1 MSVVFISVYVHCC
14 CSVAQSCLTLCFPHG
29 LQHAR
34 LHCPS
39 ASPGVCSNSCPLS
52 QWCIVRSIL
61 CIWDSKEWEATR
73 VVDQWSVTKALA
85 LRLCRKE
92 FPQKMESSETKCLL
106 GGKNKYSTCRQTHV
120 WAQKE
125 SCWVTPLWHFE
136 WLLWAISS
144 RFPLANHFDLPDS
157 ESTFGIFQSPP
168 VCVCTS
174 LSQDGF

>member
-1 MSVVFISVYVHCC
+1 MSVVFITVYVHCC

-52 QWCIVRSIL
+52 QWCIVHSIL

-106 GGKNKYSTCRQTHV
+106 GGNRVQSMWIDI
-120 WAQKE
+120 WADSEGKPL
-125 SCWVTPLWHFE
+125 SCSLMAIWIAFMGHFFQV
-136 WLLWAISS
+136 SS
-144 RFPLANHFDLPDS
+144 ANHFNFP
-157 ESTFGIFQSPP
+157 GWVHIF
-168 VCVCTS
+168 
-174 LSQDGF
+174 